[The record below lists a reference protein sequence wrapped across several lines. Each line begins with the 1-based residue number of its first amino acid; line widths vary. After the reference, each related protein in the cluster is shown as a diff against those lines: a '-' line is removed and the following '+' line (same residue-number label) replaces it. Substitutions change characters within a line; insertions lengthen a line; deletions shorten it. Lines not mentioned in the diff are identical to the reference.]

1 MVATVSPPKVIEITN
16 KKNNVTYLY
25 EDRYYWDPDKK
36 QTRHIRRC
44 IGKLDSVTGQ
54 RIYNPTYKA
63 QLAEQGGAEST
74 VVPTFSLLGLARLQE
89 YVEQQGSLKRDLTV
103 LFGQEKTEHLLYL
116 AWYLLCNRRPLSYA
130 LYWQQGEKALYQSPS
145 DAQAIQQ
152 TLVGID
158 AELLRIWQSQQA
170 GKDQSYAVFDLCS
183 VASYENHNS
192 YLQYGDNRDSEALE
206 QNSIV
211 LLTSCDRFMPLSFQ
225 LLGGTM
231 LTSKTISE
239 MLSYLDVGDAS
250 LLMLNRRF
258 FSLARIEEL
267 LQQKRFFLMRIP
279 TRQRWLDELIKT
291 NRAAIVSGK
300 PIVDAQNQVIKALSL
315 QAPFFSDEH
324 LTVHLFFDEHWRNN
338 QKGNLFSLLA
348 QCKRELEH
356 GETIQEHA
364 RLYET
369 YFTVRKRSKAP
380 NRAVLHC
387 DPAQRF
393 EASHA
398 GFWALVTNT
407 SLSSQQA
414 LAMYEKR
421 NAFERRFDNLL
432 NYEDCQNLEVHGQRY
447 YPGRVFLQLV
457 SEQIRT
463 VLCES
468 LQGSGMT
475 IEQVLFALCDL
486 QEVSFGAQ
494 GTRYCGRLS
503 PVQKKINELLHL
515 GLEEPVLL

>member
-1 MVATVSPPKVIEITN
+1 MVSTPSPPKVIEIIN
-16 KKNNVTYLY
+16 KKNKVTYLY
-25 EDRYYWDPDKK
+25 EDRHYWDPDKK
-36 QTRHIRRC
+36 QTRHKRRC
-44 IGKLDSVTGQ
+44 IGKVDSVTGQ
-54 RIYNPTYKA
+54 RIYNPSYRD
-63 QLAEQGGAEST
+63 QLATQGSAET
-74 VVPTFSLLGLARLQE
+74 KVVPSVSPLGLLRLQQ
-89 YVEQQGSLKRDLTV
+89 YVEQQVSLKRDLTV
-103 LFGQEKTEHLLYL
+103 LFGQEKAEHLLYL

-130 LYWQQGEKALYQSPS
+130 LYWLQGTKALYQTPT
-145 DAQAIQQ
+145 DTQAIQQ

-158 AELLRIWQSQQA
+158 AELLRIWQSQQT
-170 GKDQSYAVFDLCS
+170 GKNQSYAVFDLCS

-211 LLTSCDRFMPLSFQ
+211 LLASCDRFMPLSFQ

-239 MLSYLDVGDAS
+239 VLSYLGVDDAS

-258 FSLARIEEL
+258 FSLARIEKL

-279 TRQRWLDELIKT
+279 TRQRWLDELIKA
-291 NRAAIVSGK
+291 NRVAIASGAS
-300 PIVDAQNQVIKALSL
+300 IVDEQGQVIKALSL

-364 RLYET
+364 RLYEM
-369 YFTVRKRSKAP
+369 YFSVRKRSKAP
-380 NRAVLHC
+380 NRAALLC
-387 DPAQRF
+387 DPAERF

-407 SLSSQQA
+407 SLSSRQA
-414 LAMYEKR
+414 LTMYEKR
-421 NAFERRFDNLL
+421 NAFERRFDNLF
-432 NYEDCQNLEVHGQRY
+432 NFEDCQNLQVHGQRY

-468 LQGSGMT
+468 LQGSGIT
-475 IEQVLFALCDL
+475 IEQALFALCDL
-486 QEVSFGAQ
+486 QEISFGAQ
-494 GTRYCGRLS
+494 GTRYCAHLS
-503 PVQKKINELLHL
+503 SVQKKINEFLHL
-515 GLEEPVLL
+515 GLEV